1 MYAYAPSARPVVLD
15 PHGAA
20 NTCANCDAR
29 PHSVCNAVPDA
40 DIARLTA
47 IAVVTHAEPG
57 TTFIQ
62 EGDPASHFFNISAG
76 TVRMYKLLPDGRR
89 QITGFASAGH
99 FLGLAVSESYA
110 FNAEAI
116 DTVRYCRFPRA
127 KLRQLIDDYPA
138 MEKRLMRVASGE
150 LVAAQDQMLL
160 LGRKN
165 ARERLAS
172 FLLAR
177 GPAAESGHAPPR
189 RFGLPMSRGDIA
201 DYLGLTIETISRT
214 MTKLKGDGM
223 IDYAGAA
230 DMMIMDHGALRGLAD
245 GNTTG
250 PVPFTLASLPRSM
263 KPAPELRA

>member
-1 MYAYAPSARPVVLD
+1 MTVAMAMPVHARPR
-15 PHGAA
+15 AA
-20 NTCANCDAR
+20 DTPCSRCAAR
-29 PHSVCNAVPDA
+29 PFSVCAAIPQTDL
-40 DIARLTA
+40 DRLA
-47 IAVVTHAEPG
+47 SASVESVAKPR
-57 TTFIQ
+57 TTFVT
-62 EGDPASHFFNISAG
+62 EGEAATDFFNISSG
-76 TVRMYKLLPDGRR
+76 TARLFKLLPDGRR

-230 DMMIMDHGALRGLAD
+230 DMMIMDHGALRELAD